1 MNNTIEQGNGQ
12 KLAGTQEMFTAQNSA
27 NQSYFN
33 GYSQEKLNAISKV
46 LSNTYSRDG
55 GLQLNAGY
63 FQNYLEMVNK
73 FVQGA
78 RMGQDKKNMVLNAFC
93 FVFDALLAADKEAR
107 RGPWEHTAQS
117 YYPDDLAYELDEANG
132 DDEAQQELYQ
142 AGLQEIADILTDF
155 DADDGEFVEGSW
167 DDAKEVI
174 QEYID
179 VLEYIGFSIPDWV
192 FDDMNDIDKKW

>member
-1 MNNTIEQGNGQ
+1 MEKKNEQG
-12 KLAGTQEMFTAQNSA
+12 KSYKVAATQETTAQNA
-27 NQSYFN
+27 GIQSYFN
-33 GYSQEKLNAISKV
+33 GISQEKLIAISKV
-46 LSNTYSRDG
+46 LSNAYSRDG
-55 GLQLNAGY
+55 GLKLNADY

-73 FVQGA
+73 FVHGA
-78 RMGQDKKNMVLNAFC
+78 RMGEDKRKMVLNAFS
-93 FVFDALLAADKEAR
+93 FVFGALLAADKEAR
-107 RGPWEHTAQS
+107 RGPWEHVPETYTA
-117 YYPDDLAYELDEANG
+117 DDLAYELDETNG

-142 AGLQEIADILTDF
+142 AGLQEIANILTDF

-192 FDDMNDIDKKW
+192 FDDMDAIDKKW

>member
-1 MNNTIEQGNGQ
+1 MHNTNVQGNGH
-12 KLAGTQEMFTAQNSA
+12 KVAGTQETTAQNA
-27 NQSYFN
+27 RIQSYFN
-33 GYSQEKLNAISKV
+33 GYSQEKLIAISKV

-55 GLQLNAGY
+55 GLKLNADY

-73 FVQGA
+73 FVHGA
-78 RMGQDKKNMVLNAFC
+78 RMGDDKRNMVLNAFC

-142 AGLQEIADILTDF
+142 DGLQEIANILTDF

-167 DDAKEVI
+167 DEGKAVI
-174 QEYID
+174 QEYMD
-179 VLEYIGFSIPDWV
+179 VLENFGFSIPEWV
-192 FDDMNDIDKKW
+192 FDDMDAIDKKW